1 MQILKSR
8 SIIPTPFKRTLPCW
22 NYSLHWTC
30 ALPRLTY
37 DFMCEQTSKYLS
49 TFCCAKQL
57 SNIHAWSMLFAGTI
71 LAHLLSFIY
80 LSSRFSCQHPQSFT
94 QCWLAVNSCHSVFNL
109 YSSYQLSSLQNS
121 SKLSNHFSLCLYN
134 ITVCICCSFY
144 CCCDNTYNYQVAHVL
159 RTVRSRATI
168 DTS

>member
-1 MQILKSR
+1 MTSR
-8 SIIPTPFKRTLPCW
+8 VNKLQSISQLFVVPN
-22 NYSLHWTC
+22 NYHI
-30 ALPRLTY
+30 
-37 DFMCEQTSKYLS
+37 FMHEVCYL
-49 TFCCAKQL
+49 L
-57 SNIHAWSMLFAGTI
+57 GLF

-80 LSSRFSCQHPQSFT
+80 LSSRFSCQHPQSLT

-159 RTVRSRATI
+159 RTGRSRATI